1 MIHFFG
7 DSFTYGQGCTPD
19 HEYYQR
25 TYNGTQKT
33 WVELTS
39 KHLDTKF
46 KNYGMPGVGN
56 QKIIDSIIH
65 NLSYIKD
72 GDVVIIGRADDSRF
86 TLPIKLDKYDFNGY
100 TNILV
105 GMLIEKRDSFNRW
118 SDEYYNAVLDYTKY
132 VLIPHIKIISQRWD
146 SLYNSFEVYFNSRN
160 VKIIMWNVEEQLRCS
175 ITGGAK
181 YPIISDEEIDINDG
195 HWSWNGH
202 TQFFKQ
208 YIQNLL

>member
-25 TYNGTQKT
+25 TYDGTQKT
-33 WVELTS
+33 WVELTA
-39 KHLDTKF
+39 KHLNTEF

-86 TLPIKLDKYDFNGY
+86 CVPLTLKEYDFNGFSDV
-100 TNILV
+100 LV
-105 GMLIEKRDSFNRW
+105 GMLLDRTGSFKRWNDS
-118 SDEYYNAVLDYTKY
+118 YYNAVVDYTKY
-132 VLIPHIKIISQRWD
+132 VLIPNETPIIQRWD
-146 SLYNSFEVYFNSRN
+146 SIYNSFVDYFNKRN
-160 VKIIMWNVEEQLRCS
+160 IKVILWRVDEQLRCS
-175 ITGGAK
+175 ITDGVK

-202 TQFFKQ
+202 IQFFKQ